1 MLSVL
6 TFSHWEN
13 TVALQGTLDTFALPD
28 VLRLLATTQKTG
40 QLLVQ
45 GDQGNGSIFMD
56 GGSVVG
62 GETSLANTDE
72 AHEVLF
78 ELLRLDDGSFMFDQ
92 SATAPNPGAPIDVDT
107 VIEAAQADHEE
118 WQDLSS
124 VVPSLDVA
132 IVLADELPGKDATI
146 SQERWRHIVA
156 IGSGTTVRALGE
168 QLDLRELPVLRA
180 TRGLVDDG
188 LAIIDDGDMGLDE
201 EDWDDDAPS
210 EDDLSLPSIDDETD
224 IDDLFGDAGDDALP
238 EPLPEGSSVSM
249 SSRDALLADEV
260 ADLEA
265 LINDLPDDQR
275 IVVERAAEAPT
286 LGEADEILDELP
298 DGAID
303 RDLMQR
309 FLGSVRA

>member
-1 MLSVL
+1 M
-6 TFSHWEN
+6 
-13 TVALQGTLDTFALPD
+13 ALQGTLDTFALPD

-92 SATAPNPGAPIDVDT
+92 STTAPNPGAPVDVDT
-107 VIEAAQADHEE
+107 VIEAAQADHTE

-132 IVLADELPGKDATI
+132 IVLADELPGKEATI

-156 IGSGTTVRALGE
+156 IGSGTTVRALGD

-180 TRGLVDDG
+180 ARGLVDDG
-188 LAIIDDGDMGLDE
+188 LAIIDDGDISLDDDE
-201 EDWDDDAPS
+201 WDDDAPS
-210 EDDLSLPSIDDETD
+210 EDDLLLPSIDDETD
-224 IDDLFGDAGDDALP
+224 IDDLFGDAGDDELP
-238 EPLPEGSSVSM
+238 EPLPEGSSSASM

-275 IVVERAAEAPT
+275 IVVERAAEAST